1 MEIDHLLRQR
11 SALLRR
17 TRLANLAYAYAELGV
32 FAGRIARG
40 NLRGV
45 ATLHPADPD
54 AGRAWPSLVA
64 EQGSQAVLDEH
75 FLDED
80 LLDLLDLLAFAT
92 GSAPGSAFRFRL
104 EELDAAFRSSL
115 RRELRTAG
123 IEVPGEAPRN
133 HGRPIG

>member
-17 TRLANLAYAYAELGV
+17 TRLANVAYAHAELGA

-40 NLRGV
+40 NLRGEV
-45 ATLHPADPD
+45 TLQPADPA

-64 EQGSQAVLDEH
+64 ETGSQAVLDEH

-92 GSAPGSAFRFRL
+92 GSAPGNAFRFRL
-104 EELDAAFRSSL
+104 EQLDETFRSVL

-133 HGRPIG
+133 HGRHIG